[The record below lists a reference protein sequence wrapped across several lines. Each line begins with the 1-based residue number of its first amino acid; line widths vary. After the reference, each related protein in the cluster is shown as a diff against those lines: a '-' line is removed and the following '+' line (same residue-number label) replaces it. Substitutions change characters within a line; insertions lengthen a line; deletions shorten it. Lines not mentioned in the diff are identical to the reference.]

1 MTTSHTIVNK
11 ILPLFAKGLCCL
23 VLFFEPCFLLPQSA
37 LSGMSGSDA
46 RAYAQ
51 SGRGPTASGAQ
62 SVAQAKAVPAGGSV
76 RSGPTPQGGS
86 DTALPPTHRT
96 VIHTEAYKKR
106 EGFGPHINFKITPP
120 EKRGRKGR
128 VLVEVYNYSKVN
140 LAVVNFWLML
150 SNQWGDLIEVQINCD
165 DIPAGWSA
173 LKWVKI
179 PGDKPIP
186 EITSVQI
193 KNMKVF
199 NDQGRETK
207 LRYFT
212 DLIKQ

>member
-1 MTTSHTIVNK
+1 MMTNRAK
-11 ILPLFAKGLCCL
+11 INRALSIFLSK
-23 VLFFEPCFLLPQSA
+23 VLFLNILGFFLYLSFLQLSGRALAQSA
-37 LSGMSGSDA
+37 KPTMTSGNQGIAPSKKTPTSDPNQKIP
-46 RAYAQ
+46 AQ
-51 SGRGPTASGAQ
+51 MEAESP
-62 SVAQAKAVPAGGSV
+62 
-76 RSGPTPQGGS
+76 
-86 DTALPPTHRT
+86 LPPIHRT

-106 EGFGPHINFKITPP
+106 EGFGPHVNFKITPP

-140 LAVVNFWLML
+140 LAVVNFWVIL
-150 SNQWGDLIEVQINCD
+150 SNQWGDRIEVQITCD
-165 DIPAGWSA
+165 EIPAGWSA

-186 EITSVQI
+186 EISTVQI
-193 KNMKVF
+193 KNMKIF

-207 LRYFT
+207 LKYFT

>member
-1 MTTSHTIVNK
+1 MEKRSR
-11 ILPLFAKGLCCL
+11 ILSTFFERI
-23 VLFFEPCFLLPQSA
+23 LFFYFVDFCLGLNCSHLDGRALAQISKPLVTSGQQGIAASKKPQA
-37 LSGMSGSDA
+37 TDPNAM
-46 RAYAQ
+46 
-51 SGRGPTASGAQ
+51 T
-62 SVAQAKAVPAGGSV
+62 SVQTGGES
-76 RSGPTPQGGS
+76 P
-86 DTALPPTHRT
+86 LPPIHRT

-140 LAVVNFWLML
+140 LAVVNFWMIL
-150 SNQWGDLIEVQINCD
+150 SNQWGDRIEVQINCD
-165 DIPAGWSA
+165 EIPAGWSA

-186 EITSVQI
+186 EISIVQI
-193 KNMKVF
+193 KNMKIF

-207 LRYFT
+207 LKYFT

>member
-1 MTTSHTIVNK
+1 LSVFFEK
-11 ILPLFAKGLCCL
+11 ILFIYFLDFCLGLS
-23 VLFFEPCFLLPQSA
+23 FFHLDGRALAQTSKPVMTSSQQGIAASKKPQANDANASTPVQT
-37 LSGMSGSDA
+37 SGES
-46 RAYAQ
+46 
-51 SGRGPTASGAQ
+51 P
-62 SVAQAKAVPAGGSV
+62 
-76 RSGPTPQGGS
+76 
-86 DTALPPTHRT
+86 LPPIHRT

-140 LAVVNFWLML
+140 LAVVNFWMIL
-150 SNQWGDLIEVQINCD
+150 SNQWGDRIEVQINCD
-165 DIPAGWSA
+165 EIPAGWSA

-186 EITSVQI
+186 EISIVQI
-193 KNMKVF
+193 KNMKIF
-199 NDQGRETK
+199 NDHGRETK
-207 LRYFT
+207 LKYFT

>member
-1 MTTSHTIVNK
+1 MNSQQIKNRVSPSCVKFFLCIAVFLGASFSNLGSK
-11 ILPLFAKGLCCL
+11 LLYLPHFG
-23 VLFFEPCFLLPQSA
+23 
-37 LSGMSGSDA
+37 G

-51 SGRGPTASGAQ
+51 SPKSGAGGG
-62 SVAQAKAVPAGGSV
+62 VPPAGGVKQPS
-76 RSGPTPQGGS
+76 SGVSNITSSPGQSGGDS
-86 DTALPPTHRT
+86 SLPPIHRT

-140 LAVVNFWLML
+140 LAVVNFWLIL
-150 SNQWGDLIEVQINCD
+150 SNQWGDRIEVQINCD
-165 DIPAGWSA
+165 EIPAGWSA

-179 PGDKPIP
+179 PGDKTIP

-193 KNMKVF
+193 KNMKIF
-199 NDQGRETK
+199 DDRGRETK
-207 LRYFT
+207 LKYFT

>member
-1 MTTSHTIVNK
+1 MTNPEKRSRILTKFIAKIVFLNFLDLWLGFDYFHLKGQAFAQISKPVLTSGQQGMAAPK
-11 ILPLFAKGLCCL
+11 KPLPND
-23 VLFFEPCFLLPQSA
+23 PNA
-37 LSGMSGSDA
+37 LNPV
-46 RAYAQ
+46 Q
-51 SGRGPTASGAQ
+51 T
-62 SVAQAKAVPAGGSV
+62 GGES
-76 RSGPTPQGGS
+76 P
-86 DTALPPTHRT
+86 LPPIHRT

-140 LAVVNFWLML
+140 LAVVNFWLIL
-150 SNQWGDLIEVQINCD
+150 SNQWGDRIEVQINCD
-165 DIPAGWSA
+165 EIPAGWSA

-179 PGDKPIP
+179 PGDKSIP
-186 EITSVQI
+186 EITIVQI
-193 KNMKVF
+193 KNMKIF

-207 LRYFT
+207 LKYFT